1 MTPIRRAALA
11 AATVVTLVPAVSG
24 CLGTDDDAKAS
35 QPASKSGIT
44 VANSAKVLAKATF
57 PSSMAPGAT
66 VDVALN
72 ELKVDGRLARLSVTM
87 TPHARGA
94 TERPTP
100 YRLNNGSG
108 LGTSLIDTVNLKRY
122 VVVKDSSG
130 QSLQSDDV
138 TTNLTND
145 QPGMLSYTFAA
156 PPQDVDQVDVQLGS
170 WPVFQHVPVAR

>member
-11 AATVVTLVPAVSG
+11 AATVVMLAPAVSG

-35 QPASKSGIT
+35 QPAAKSGIT
-44 VANSAKVLAKATF
+44 VANPAKVLAKATF

-66 VDVALN
+66 VDIALN
-72 ELKVDGRLARLSVTM
+72 ELKVAGRLARLSVTM

-94 TERPTP
+94 AERPTP
-100 YRLNNGSG
+100 YRLNNDSG

-122 VVVKDSSG
+122 VVVKDSAG

-145 QPGMLSYTFAA
+145 QPSTLNYTFAA
-156 PPQDVDQVDVQLGS
+156 PPQGVNQVDVQLGS
-170 WPVFQHVPVAR
+170 WPTFQHVPVSR